1 MEKYTVTNRST
12 SLVYY
17 SVPDLHI
24 NRQFTPGETK
34 TVTKEELE
42 GLSYQPGGAALISN
56 YLRIQEQEG
65 IDTFVEN
72 AEPEY
77 YLDEAGV
84 KKLIQSGSLD
94 EFLDCLDFAPE
105 GVLDMIKTYSI
116 SMPMTDTQKA
126 QALKDKTG
134 FDVMKAVANDAASK
148 EDAEP
153 AEQKVRRA
161 APKTEGR
168 RYNRL
173 G

>member
-24 NRQFTPGETK
+24 NRQFAPNETK
-34 TVTKEELE
+34 VVTKEELE
-42 GLSYQPGGAALISN
+42 GLSYQPGGAALIAN

-65 IDTFVEN
+65 IDAFVEN
-72 AEPEY
+72 TEPEY
-77 YLDEAGV
+77 FLDEAGV

-116 SMPMTDTQKA
+116 SLPLTDTQKA

-134 FDVMKAVANDAASK
+134 FDIMKAIENDKASK
-148 EDAEP
+148 EDAAP
-153 AEQKVRRA
+153 AQDKVRRT

-168 RYNRL
+168 RYNKL
-173 G
+173 S